1 MVSKSRKL
9 DKVNACCRHFLP
21 PCFHALTSTRA
32 VVKVWPNDGPA
43 TSAADGWQT
52 ACIATSSTR
61 YSVCITARCGFFV
74 PISGGTT
81 TTTTTLAT
89 VDTTMLSDVF
99 DLNRTFVERLL
110 VFIERYNTYSDD
122 LAEQDK
128 TLFMMDRKLERVQ
141 RRLAQER
148 RTNRID
154 LQRADARYV
163 NENFIYR
170 MCSEELEACSEE
182 LRDVKE
188 ELDIELR
195 R

>member
-1 MVSKSRKL
+1 MSFVVIPETDSTNIFHVDYVSEP
-9 DKVNACCRHFLP
+9 DV
-21 PCFHALTSTRA
+21 LTSDDEVAFDALEHGAPADELDQLDVSLTA
-32 VVKVWPNDGPA
+32 VISDLE
-43 TSAADGWQT
+43 T
-52 ACIATSSTR
+52 AI
-61 YSVCITARCGFFV
+61 GE
-74 PISGGTT
+74 
-81 TTTTTLAT
+81 
-89 VDTTMLSDVF
+89 DTTMDTSMLSVVF